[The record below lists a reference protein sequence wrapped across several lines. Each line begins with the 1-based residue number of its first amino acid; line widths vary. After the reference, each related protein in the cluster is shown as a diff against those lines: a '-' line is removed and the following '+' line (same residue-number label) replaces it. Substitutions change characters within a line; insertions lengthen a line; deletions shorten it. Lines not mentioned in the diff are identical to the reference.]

1 MATPEDRGGAAA
13 RGVGLLD
20 RVVQLGRRRR
30 AADAGAQE
38 PPDDHQ
44 RRIHALEERI
54 DQLEALVEGLQDS
67 VHRESSRE
75 GRRIDALEKKSE
87 PAEIS
92 RALSRDA
99 RERGI

>member
-13 RGVGLLD
+13 RRAGLLD

-30 AADAGAQE
+30 AADAGTQE
-38 PPDDHQ
+38 LPDDHQ
-44 RRIHALEERI
+44 RRIQTLEERI
-54 DQLEALVEGLQDS
+54 NQLEALVEGLQDAI
-67 VHRESSRE
+67 HRESTRE
-75 GRRIDALEKKSE
+75 SQRINALEKKSE

>member
-1 MATPEDRGGAAA
+1 MATAEDRGRAAA
-13 RGVGLLD
+13 RRAGLLD

-30 AADAGAQE
+30 ASGVAAQA
-38 PPDDHQ
+38 PPDDPQQ
-44 RRIHALEERI
+44 RIQALEERI

-67 VHRESSRE
+67 IHRESTRVD
-75 GRRIDALEKKSE
+75 RRINALEKKSE